1 MDYEVKV
8 ENLYFFYGETNI
20 LEDINLSF
28 QAGSFISI
36 IGPNGSGKS
45 TFLKNLSRYLEPQKG
60 IVLLGG
66 KDINQLS
73 KKEISRNVSVVP
85 QNILLEFDFKVK
97 DIVMM
102 GRHPYVNRWKGETEE
117 DREIVEKAMKYTNI
131 LHFSDRSYN
140 ELSGGE
146 KQRVILAQALA
157 QQPKVLLLDEPISH
171 LDLQYQVEILDLV
184 KRLTVKEGMTVISV
198 LHDLNMASGYSD
210 KIIML
215 KDGKVYCQGK
225 PEEVLTAENIAHVF
239 NTNVSVSKNPV
250 TGKTYVYPISV
261 ISKKKRKLKVHI
273 ICGGGTGVKLIQE
286 LATSGFHLSA
296 GVLNIGD
303 SDWAISKE
311 YELDVAEEVPFM
323 SISHEAYMRNLELAE
338 ASDILVLL
346 PVYLSK
352 LNILNIKLLAD
363 SRLDGKK
370 IYIVED
376 SNLKKRDFTNG
387 EAIEIYKELLSKPN
401 VEVIKEDELKE
412 ILIKAD
418 DNHG

>member
-1 MDYEVKV
+1 MNYEVKV
-8 ENLYFFYGETNI
+8 ENLCFFYGEVNI
-20 LEDINLSF
+20 LKDINLNF
-28 QAGSFISI
+28 QAGSFVSI

-60 IVLLGG
+60 IVMLGD
-66 KDINQLS
+66 KDINKLS
-73 KKEISRNVSVVP
+73 KKEISKKVSVVP

-117 DREIVEKAMKYTNI
+117 DKKIVEKAMKYTNI
-131 LHFSDRSYN
+131 LQFSDRFYN

-184 KRLTVKEGMTVISV
+184 KRLTLKEGMTAISV

-210 KIIML
+210 IIIML
-215 KDGKVYCQGK
+215 KEGRVYCQGK
-225 PEEVLTAENIAHVF
+225 PEEVLTVENIAYVF

-261 ISKKKRKLKVHI
+261 ISKKKRKLKIHI

-286 LATSGFHLSA
+286 LATLGFHLST

-323 SISHEAYMRNLELAE
+323 SITNEAYKRNLELAMI
-338 ASDILVLL
+338 SDVVILL
-346 PVYLSK
+346 PIYLSK
-352 LNILNIKLLAD
+352 SNIMNVKLLTD
-363 SRLDGKK
+363 CKLKDKK

-376 SNLKKRDFTNG
+376 DNLEKRDFTNG
-387 EAIEIYKELLSKPN
+387 EAIEIYKELLNKPN
-401 VEVIKEDELKE
+401 VVPVKKDELKE

-418 DNHG
+418 ENHG